1 MDVIKR
7 NFKGLYL
14 FSLVNV
20 LFFAFGLFFYESSY
34 FGGILGIIYLIFFAV
49 IYAGF
54 QWYILNIC
62 RNNENEHIFKTI
74 AANSGWII
82 IVSIVKNIVMY
93 MLLIAVSIILGFV
106 WGAVRQTG
114 IFEDILERYIR
125 GMVTALFVFTEFIY
139 YDKKDR
145 GPLRAVF
152 DSIKTTRKVYG
163 KVFFVYLFIFLYD
176 IILLILAETAKE
188 NMRFRYILF
197 ISAFVWRFAVYP
209 LCYVKLCK
217 IYNSVKKEESEIN
230 DSLTV
235 VARALDDEM
244 NKN

>member
-14 FSLVNV
+14 FSLVYV
-20 LFFAFGLFFYESSY
+20 LFKISGLFFSESP
-34 FGGILGIIYLIFFAV
+34 FFEILPGLIYMAFSTIL
-49 IYAGF
+49 YTGF
-54 QWYILNIC
+54 QWYVLNIC
-62 RNNENEHIFKTI
+62 RNNENGHVFKTI

-82 IVSIVKNIVMY
+82 ILSIVKNIVMQ
-93 MLLIAVSIILGFV
+93 MLFIAVSIIISFV

-114 IFEDILERYIR
+114 IFENILKIYIA
-125 GMVTALFVFTEFIY
+125 GMVAALFAFTEFIY

-163 KVFFVYLFIFLYD
+163 RVFLVYLFILVYD
-176 IILLILAETAKE
+176 IILLIHGEVAKE
-188 NMRFRYILF
+188 NMRLGYVLM
-197 ISAFVWRFAVYP
+197 ISAFVWIFAIYP
-209 LCYVKLCK
+209 LCCVKLCK

>member
-20 LFFAFGLFFYESSY
+20 LFSVFGSFFVDSLFF
-34 FGGILGIIYLIFFAV
+34 GVLQGIIYLMLSAV
-49 IYAGF
+49 IYTGF

-74 AANSGWII
+74 GNNSGWII
-82 IVSIVKNIVMY
+82 ILSIVKDIVLY
-93 MLLIAVSIILGFV
+93 MLTVVVSIILSIFDDTTK
-106 WGAVRQTG
+106 QDG
-114 IFEDILERYIR
+114 IFGNILKICFL
-125 GMVTALFVFTEFIY
+125 GMVTALFAFTEFIY

-152 DSIKTTRKVYG
+152 DSIKTIRKVYG
-163 KVFFVYLFIFLYD
+163 RVFLVYLFILVYD
-176 IILLILAETAKE
+176 VILLIHGEVAKE
-188 NMRFRYILF
+188 NMSLGNILF
-197 ISAFVWRFAVYP
+197 IFAFVWMFAIYP